1 MLHCNQDLPVPDR
14 NSKKPMLMVIDDD
27 PVFRAFIGA
36 LASSRYQIIEY
47 AAPQYVDPVFLLTTE
62 LIVLDL
68 NMPHVGGIEFM
79 RTLAAVTP
87 RPQLLIASG
96 MAQDTIE
103 KAGEAAESY
112 GLRITALLQKPIEK
126 SQFDRVIT
134 SMGSNSADHSI
145 SLYPRA
151 SMTCKS
157 SEIFNGMEAGEFLL
171 HYQPQIDIKSGRI
184 VGIEGLARWDHS
196 KQGILFPADFIE
208 TLELSAHVTD
218 FTILML
224 EISMRD
230 YMLIRD
236 QTGFEGTLSINV
248 PPMVF
253 GDEIFVSQTVCLAE
267 KHKFPL
273 EKLVCETTE
282 RVLDNSNPLVLEA
295 LSRLKTHDVKLS
307 ICNLEIGR
315 LNHRVFSVS
324 NTVVPDE
331 IKIGRSFISKL
342 NTSKNSE
349 NLIDD
354 ILYQAAKAG
363 ANVVAVG
370 IEDAMTLEHLQQ
382 SGCPVGQGYYFSRPV
397 PAKQLIHWINSQDS
411 EK

>member
-1 MLHCNQDLPVPDR
+1 MLHCNTDLPGPNR
-14 NSKKPMLMVIDDD
+14 NSQKPTLMVIDDD

-36 LASSRYQIIEY
+36 IASSKYRLIEY
-47 AAPQYVDPVFLLTTE
+47 AAPHYVDPFLLLGTK

-68 NMPHVGGIEFM
+68 NMPHIGGIEFM

-96 MAQDTIE
+96 MEQHIIE
-103 KAGEAAESY
+103 KAGEAAESF
-112 GLRITALLQKPIEK
+112 GLRNTALLKKPIKK

-134 SMGSNSADHSI
+134 SIFSNSADHSG

-157 SEIFNGMEAGEFLL
+157 SEIFDGMESGEFLL
-171 HYQPQIDIKSGRI
+171 HYQPQIDIKNGRV

-196 KQGILFPADFIE
+196 QQGILFPSDFIA

-218 FTILML
+218 FTILMM

-230 YMLIRD
+230 YTMIRD

-248 PPMVF
+248 PSMVF
-253 GDEIFVSQTVCLAE
+253 EDELFVSQTVCLAQ
-267 KHKFPL
+267 KYKFPL

-282 RVLDNSNPLVLEA
+282 RVLYNREQSVLKS
-295 LSRLKTHDVKLS
+295 LSRLKAHDIKLS
-307 ICNLEIGR
+307 ICNLEVGR
-315 LNHRVFSVS
+315 LNHRPFNDY
-324 NTVVPDE
+324 NTIVPDE
-331 IKIGRSFISKL
+331 IKIERSFISRLKTSTASKKL
-342 NTSKNSE
+342 V
-349 NLIDD
+349 DD
-354 ILYQAAKAG
+354 MLNRAAKAG
-363 ANVVAVG
+363 VRVVAVG
-370 IEDAMTLEHLQQ
+370 IEDVTTLEHLQQ

-397 PAKQLIHWINSQDS
+397 PANHFIHWISSQDT